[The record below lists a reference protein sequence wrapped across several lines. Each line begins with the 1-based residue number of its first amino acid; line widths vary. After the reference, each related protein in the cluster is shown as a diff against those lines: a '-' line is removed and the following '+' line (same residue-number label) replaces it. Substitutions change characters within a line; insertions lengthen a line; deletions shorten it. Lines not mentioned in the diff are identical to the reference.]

1 MNKILHGFLAMT
13 FVVGLGAFFPSAS
26 GAAPKPSGT
35 LTVSAAASLTDV
47 FPVIADAFEKR
58 YPDTEIKLN
67 FAGSSTLMNQVN
79 AGAPVDVIATASKSI
94 MQIGIDSELVTRPL
108 RFTKNF
114 LTIAVPRG
122 NPANISKISDLQRDG
137 LLLGVCDTAV
147 PCGSAAVELFT
158 KNTLDVTAV
167 TRELDVRSVLAKVIS
182 GDLDAGI
189 VYVTDVKSAENRVEF
204 VQIPFRDNVVAT
216 YHISMVADTRE
227 QQLAQRFVNF
237 VRFST
242 TSQGIM
248 RAYGFAKPW

>member
-1 MNKILHGFLAMT
+1 MNKILPGFLALT

-47 FPVIADAFEKR
+47 FPVVADAFEKR
-58 YPDTEIKLN
+58 YPDTEIKFN
-67 FAGSSTLMNQVN
+67 FAGSSTLMNQVI
-79 AGAPVDVIATASKSI
+79 AGAPVDVIATASESI
-94 MQIGIDSELVTRPL
+94 IQIGVDSELVVRPL
-108 RFTKNF
+108 RFSKNF
-114 LTIAVPRG
+114 LTIAVPQG
-122 NPANISKISDLQRDG
+122 NPANISKISDLQQDG

-147 PCGSAAVELFT
+147 PCGSAAVELFA
-158 KNTLDVTAV
+158 KNTLEVTAV

-204 VQIPFRDNVVAT
+204 VRIPFRENVVTT
-216 YHISMVADTRE
+216 YPISMVADTRE
-227 QQLAQRFVNF
+227 PQLAQRFVNF

-242 TSQGIM
+242 TSQGIL
-248 RAYGFAKPW
+248 RTFGFAKPW